1 MDPERKIINV
11 VGAAIVTNGTVLCA
25 QRGPGK
31 SLAGYWEFPGGKI
44 EPHETARQAL
54 HREIEEELLC
64 EVEVAEEVC
73 TSEYAYDFGTVRL
86 TTFVCHLIAGTPH
99 LTEHTDIRWLN
110 PADMPTLNLN
120 VFVFFV
126 SLCFQGFQRLAF
138 CAYTLLTLYFLVL
151 IQLYTRKR
159 PARQAERLM

>member
-86 TTFVCHLIAGTPH
+86 TLHSSVTSSPAHRISPSILISDG
-99 LTEHTDIRWLN
+99 
-110 PADMPTLNLN
+110 
-120 VFVFFV
+120 
-126 SLCFQGFQRLAF
+126 
-138 CAYTLLTLYFLVL
+138 
-151 IQLYTRKR
+151 
-159 PARQAERLM
+159 